1 MIEAKRDQRKQRKWK
16 SKKWGEEKK
25 ISINHGS
32 RVEERSNALLIV
44 TIRLNCVRTKISQ
57 RRLQT
62 VRRRNKR
69 YGCNANKLAECRL
82 GFVLFN
88 LSIRFKICVRWFSG
102 TKYNIASLF
111 FFHRVELSSILY
123 SIKKLWCNGRFIL
136 CQIIIN

>member
-69 YGCNANKLAECRL
+69 YGCNANKLAECILASFCLIYRFAL
-82 GFVLFN
+82 KSAFDDSVER
-88 LSIRFKICVRWFSG
+88 SIILP
-102 TKYNIASLF
+102 LF

-136 CQIIIN
+136 C